1 MDEQQTED
9 LKENVKF
16 KMFPDKESAENWKN
30 THEKNTG
37 KILSDVGH
45 QGDKYFVAY
54 CRSGELAALSC
65 GYASNYYNL
74 NVELSGGYIVG
85 RNWADCH

>member
-1 MDEQQTED
+1 
-9 LKENVKF
+9 
-16 KMFPDKESAENWKN
+16 MFPDKESATKWKESF
-30 THEKNTG
+30 EKSKGTL
-37 KILSDVGH
+37 LSDVSE
-45 QGDKYFVAY
+45 QGGKWFVAY

-65 GYASNYYNL
+65 KYASDYYKL